1 MIMSTQLHV
10 VRVRAPDLAVVVVVV
25 QGVRTRF
32 SNIIERVMAHRQA
45 RAEYEVRAVLSSFS
59 AEQLAGYGWSLQEVH
74 RLKG

>member
-10 VRVRAPDLAVVVVVV
+10 VRVRTPDLAVVVV

>member
-10 VRVRAPDLAVVVVVV
+10 VRVRAPDLAVVVV